1 MRLSV
6 AARSLKRW
14 YFLKLGMSMMVP
26 HNLSI
31 LSMTKVNIGQIGG
44 KNSSIRGVVGSS
56 SSMTLSAKHLSN
68 LKSDNPTLLQGRRK
82 QGDGEPPPPDFCRS
96 VNPVSIRRCGGA
108 YHLLDFAPP
117 PWNFRPSY
125 GPATDHDLHG
135 LVIMSVE
142 ATEHSMYLWRNKQI
156 Y

>member
-1 MRLSV
+1 MRLPA
-6 AARSLKRW
+6 AARSLKRL
-14 YFLKLGMSMMVP
+14 YFLELGMSMMVP

-68 LKSDNPTLLQGRRK
+68 LKSDNPTQLQGRRN
-82 QGDGEPPPPDFCRS
+82 QGRGGCPQNFWKSS

-108 YHLLDFAPP
+108 YHLLHFATPP
-117 PWNFRPSY
+117 PGILDPPTALLLITIFI
-125 GPATDHDLHG
+125 AL
-135 LVIMSVE
+135 L
-142 ATEHSMYLWRNKQI
+142 LCQ
-156 Y
+156 